1 MIIGDIMLETKT
13 KEILKNNTFF
23 FQFMDEDHKELSPDQ
38 SEALRKFKTLDGS
51 KYKMALR
58 SNAMPKSVQ
67 IDLKIIYPPDF
78 YHPNIYELLD
88 LNETMFQSFYND
100 QMNFS
105 NANEYTE
112 LSESNSTKIRGK

>member
-13 KEILKNNTFF
+13 KEILKDNTFF
-23 FQFMDEDHKELSPDQ
+23 FQFLDEDKELSPDQ
-38 SEALRKFKTLDGS
+38 SAAIRKFKTVDGS

-100 QMNFS
+100 NMDS
-105 NANEYTE
+105 KATDYSTVANQKTE
-112 LSESNSTKIRGK
+112 KINGK